1 MEDGPAK
8 PDPFP
13 VAQASKLIGVDPKDT
28 ALVCRRRS
36 CFLLLQYMYRE
47 KRDTTI

>member
-13 VAQASKLIGVDPKDT
+13 VTQAAKLIGVDPKDT
-28 ALVCRRRS
+28 ALVRRVFVLS
-36 CFLLLQYMYRE
+36 LSFLFVTPE
-47 KRDTTI
+47 TN